1 MTQQMKQE
9 LKKEGFTV
17 IQTSY
22 WVVGILVIII
32 GLGVNF
38 GMSMKRIDT
47 LESKVQDIEIW
58 KENHI
63 DWSGTASKAYQRQ
76 LHEIQLNLKVLM
88 EKQGLK
94 YQSITE

>member
-1 MTQQMKQE
+1 MTTEIKKE
-9 LKKEGFTV
+9 LKSNGFTV

-22 WVVGILVIII
+22 WIIGILVIVV
-32 GLGVNF
+32 GLGINF

-63 DWSGTASKAYQRQ
+63 DWSGAASKAYQRQ